1 MKPHRSKLQVA
12 RPKQRREHPIRKLMP
27 WIVSLV
33 AVAAVFALE
42 NSEEMLG
49 GFPGGEHVRD
59 AVARFANQFQRFSF
73 IPRPLEARYVA
84 LLSISDASE
93 GPLTGPCATR
103 KFMAKLLPR
112 LAEARPALIASDIA
126 FTAGTSSDTCPE
138 NMPETSELLKAIR
151 AAAATTPIV
160 LGQAALSLEQLKDD
174 EAEELRSRGF
184 GRNDL
189 LFRPRLTTE
198 SLPNVRFGLI
208 RVNRQV
214 EKIPLTWSGRSAD
227 TARTEWR
234 ESLPL
239 AVAEMYRS
247 TFPAG
252 DRRLKDLEQSSY
264 HPYTALLKEQQF
276 AVVPAIRI
284 MCDEAHA
291 AAHDWSACSAM
302 EGDRHERA
310 KLHGRIVV
318 LGFSDDRDDL
328 WPTTSGKLPGYAL
341 HANYIESLLDA
352 RAYRALGLL
361 ARLVLSFGWFALVEL
376 LFWWYEGST
385 GRALLSAAFTSLIL
399 QRLMDYVALVNF
411 GVYVGLFAPSLLL
424 IGARVIDRTAERVRA
439 RRQDRT

>member
-160 LGQAALSLEQLKDD
+160 LGQAAISIEQLKHDD
-174 EAEELRSRGF
+174 AEELGSRGF
-184 GRNDL
+184 GIKEL
-189 LFRPRLTTE
+189 HLRLWVTTE
-198 SLPNVRFGLI
+198 SQPIAGFGL
-208 RVNRQV
+208 
-214 EKIPLTWSGRSAD
+214 L
-227 TARTEWR
+227 
-234 ESLPL
+234 
-239 AVAEMYRS
+239 
-247 TFPAG
+247 
-252 DRRLKDLEQSSY
+252 RLKRRVD
-264 HPYTALLKEQQF
+264 K
-276 AVVPAIRI
+276 VP
-284 MCDEAHA
+284 
-291 AAHDWSACSAM
+291 
-302 EGDRHERA
+302 
-310 KLHGRIVV
+310 
-318 LGFSDDRDDL
+318 
-328 WPTTSGKLPGYAL
+328 
-341 HANYIESLLDA
+341 
-352 RAYRALGLL
+352 
-361 ARLVLSFGWFALVEL
+361 LSW
-376 LFWWYEGST
+376 
-385 GRALLSAAFTSLIL
+385 
-399 QRLMDYVALVNF
+399 
-411 GVYVGLFAPSLLL
+411 
-424 IGARVIDRTAERVRA
+424 
-439 RRQDRT
+439 